1 MQLMPMGGLSMR
13 IAIISTPFIRMPP
26 KGYGGTELFCYELS
40 EALTA
45 RGHDVTVFT
54 TSDSHVSSRK
64 RALYHAPMWPPTCA
78 DEVNHAAWALAEVA
92 RGTFDVVHL
101 NSPLGVPAGASVH
114 VPMVYTIHH
123 KRLDSFSRIFAAHP
137 QVFYVA
143 ISKRQLELEIPLPR
157 TNVIHHGLSPER
169 YPPSL
174 EHAGYL
180 LHLGR
185 YAMEK
190 GTHTAIDLARR
201 VGLPIRLAGRAHPE
215 DHSYFAEHVAPRLAL
230 PDVHEAGEADHEM
243 KLKLLR
249 GAKAL
254 VCPIEW
260 EEPFGLVAVE
270 AMLCGTP
277 VLGFAR
283 GSFPEIVE
291 ENITGFLVPS
301 GDTEALKDAVQQLDG
316 FDRKRCAERARERF
330 STATMTSAY
339 EALYKR
345 AIAASRFARVRVA

>member
-1 MQLMPMGGLSMR
+1 MR
-13 IAIISTPFIRMPP
+13 IAMIATPFIRLPP

-45 RGHDVTVFT
+45 RGHEVTVFT
-54 TSDSHVSSRK
+54 TANSTISSRK
-64 RALYHAPMWPPTCA
+64 RALYHAPIWPPNPA
-78 DEVNHAAWALAEVA
+78 DEVNHASWAMAEVA

-101 NSPLGVPAGASVH
+101 NSVLGLPVGEFVH

-123 KRLDSFSRIFAAHP
+123 KRNDSFSRIFAAHP
-137 QVFYVA
+137 RAFYVA
-143 ISKRQLELEIPLPR
+143 ISERQLELEIPLPHAS
-157 TNVIHHGLSPER
+157 VIHHGLSPER
-169 YPPSL
+169 YPASL
-174 EHAGYL
+174 EDAGYL
-180 LHLGR
+180 VHVGR
-185 YAMEK
+185 YAQEK
-190 GTHTAIDLARR
+190 GTHTAIDVARR

-215 DHSYFAEHVAPRLAL
+215 DHSYFAEYVAPRLGL
-230 PDVHEAGEADHEM
+230 PDVFEEGEADHET
-243 KLKLLR
+243 KLELLR

-254 VCPIEW
+254 VCPIDW
-260 EEPFGLVAVE
+260 EEPFGLIAIE

-301 GDTEALKDAVQQLDG
+301 GDTEALADAVKKLDG
-316 FDRKRCAERARERF
+316 FDRKRCATRARERF
-330 STATMTSAY
+330 STAAMASAY
-339 EALYKR
+339 EAIYKR